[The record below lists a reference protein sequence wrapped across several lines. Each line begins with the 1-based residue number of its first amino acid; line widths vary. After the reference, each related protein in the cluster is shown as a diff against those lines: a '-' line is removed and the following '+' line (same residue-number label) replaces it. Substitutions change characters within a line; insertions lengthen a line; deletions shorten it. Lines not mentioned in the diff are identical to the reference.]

1 MSKVITGVVFLL
13 IIFGI
18 SSQQN
23 HAFAGQS
30 NLVFYGKGSVEG
42 SNPFAGEII
51 RMLINKDVGTVVHA
65 TSHGIEIVRMSLS
78 PSNTCTQTQSTL
90 CFDGT
95 VTDVKNTNMHQIG
108 DKINL
113 TLDLQNKKE
122 TILIN
127 SGPMQGTTITIS
139 LAKTIVKLDGPFTII
154 LSREGG
160 IAGIRNVVTID
171 TSSREMVKE
180 DGSTYSINEESI
192 AEIHHA
198 IKKSKFFDIAQQN
211 YPPIQGSADYFTYSI
226 QITQGVF
233 QNALSWADT
242 SENVPKKVIWLK
254 DEINSI
260 VVDLESSP
268 QIGRS
273 DTIETIPVTVAK
285 NFTVS
290 SPTFAFDGIPET
302 LKVGEVKIL
311 ESFPEQY
318 VIPIS
323 FDSLH
328 GGYGNRTDQI
338 VTEAITPHAIIVTVV
353 DGKVVSAII
362 DEKWDELDQKQIE

>member
-1 MSKVITGVVFLL
+1 MNKMITGLVFLL

-18 SSQQN
+18 GSQQN
-23 HAFAGQS
+23 HVFADQS

-42 SNPFAGEII
+42 ANPFAGEII
-51 RMLINKDVGTVVHA
+51 RTLINKDIGTVVHA
-65 TSHGIEIVRMSLS
+65 TSHGIEVVRMSLS
-78 PSNTCTQTQSTL
+78 PSNTCIQTQSTL

-95 VTDVKNTNMHQIG
+95 VTDVKNTDVHQIG

-122 TILIN
+122 TVLIS
-127 SGPMQGTTITIS
+127 SGSMQGTTITIS

-160 IAGIRNVVTID
+160 IAGIRNVATID
-171 TSSREMVKE
+171 TLSGEMIEE
-180 DGSTYSINEESI
+180 DSSTYSIDEESI
-192 AEIHHA
+192 AQIHHA
-198 IKKSKFFDIAQQN
+198 VKKSKFFDIAQHD

-226 QITQGVF
+226 QITQDVF
-233 QNALSWADT
+233 QNTLSWTDT
-242 SENVPKKVIWLK
+242 SENVPEKAIWLK
-254 DEINSI
+254 EELDSI
-260 VVDLESSP
+260 IVDLESNP
-268 QIGRS
+268 PIGRQ
-273 DTIETIPVTVAK
+273 DMLEFLPVTIAK

-290 SPTFAFDGIPET
+290 SPTFVFDGIPET

-338 VTEAITPHAIIVTVV
+338 VTEAITPHIIIVTVV
-353 DGKVVSAII
+353 DSKVASAII
-362 DEKWDELDQKQIE
+362 DEKWDELGQKQIE